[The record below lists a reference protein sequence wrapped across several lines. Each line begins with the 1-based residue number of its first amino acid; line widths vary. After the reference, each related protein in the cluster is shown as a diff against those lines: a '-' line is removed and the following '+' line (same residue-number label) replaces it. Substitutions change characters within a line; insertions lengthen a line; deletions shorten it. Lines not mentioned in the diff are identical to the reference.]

1 MWFENKMISIP
12 HIKLI
17 EEHTRTVSELPELP
31 EFSVE
36 DTEKAK
42 KALEVMRSELKQKL
56 RLN

>member
-1 MWFENKMISIP
+1 MISIP